1 MRKRGPFIIASLCSI
16 VIVCSC
22 STEPKSP
29 FLMKETPEGIEFYE
43 DGNTVFFYQK
53 EPKRVSE
60 KYSYNNY
67 LHPVY
72 NLKGEIITEEFPPDH
87 LNHRGIFWAW
97 HQLYIDNQNLGD
109 GWMMENISEEVAD
122 VKTKINKK
130 NVQLNTRVLW
140 KSSLWQNGKPFI
152 EEETAIIVHR
162 TEDNTRKIDFEIKLI
177 PLTVGVQIGGS
188 DDEKGYGGFCVRLK
202 MPDSLVFTSGKG
214 RVKPQNLQIKSGP
227 WMDFSAIFGKSSE
240 KSGLTILCHP
250 SVPNYP
256 APWIIRQ
263 TGSMQNI
270 VFPGRQRIRIDKPLV
285 LRYRVIIHNGDTQS
299 LNIDKL
305 QSEYNKTLKSK

>member
-1 MRKRGPFIIASLCSI
+1 M
-16 VIVCSC
+16 VIVCNC
-22 STEPKSP
+22 STEQKSP
-29 FLMKETPEGIEFYE
+29 FSIKETPEDIELYE
-43 DGNTVFFYQK
+43 DGNAVFFYHK

-72 NLKGEIITEEFPPDH
+72 NLKGEIITEEFPFDH

-109 GWMMENISEEVAD
+109 GWMMENISEKVAD

-152 EEETAIIVHR
+152 EEETAIIVR
-162 TEDNTRKIDFEIKLI
+162 RNEDNTRKIDFEIILK
-177 PLTVGVQIGGS
+177 PLTAGVRIGGS

-202 MPDSLVFTSGKG
+202 MPDNLVFTSEKG
-214 RVKPQNLQIKSGP
+214 QIKPQNLQINSGP
-227 WMDFSAIFGKSSE
+227 WMDFSAIFGKSGE
-240 KSGLTILCHP
+240 KSGLTILCHT

-256 APWIIRQ
+256 APWILRQ

-270 VFPGRQRIRIDKPLV
+270 VFPGRQLINIDKPLV

-305 QSEYNKTLKSK
+305 QSEYYKLSVRK

>member
-1 MRKRGPFIIASLCSI
+1 MRKRGTFIIASLCFI

-29 FLMKETPEGIEFYE
+29 FSIKETPEGIELYE
-43 DGNTVFFYQK
+43 DGNIVFFYQK

-97 HQLYIDNQNLGD
+97 HQLYIDNQNIGD
-109 GWMMENISEEVAD
+109 GWMMEGISEEVTD
-122 VKTKINKK
+122 VKTKINSK

-140 KSSLWQNGKPFI
+140 KSSLWQNGKPFM
-152 EEETAIIVHR
+152 EEEAAIIVR
-162 TEDNTRKIDFEIKLI
+162 RNEEETRKIDFEITLK
-177 PLTVGVQIGGS
+177 PLTTGIRIGGS

-202 MPDSLVFTSGKG
+202 MPEDMVFTSEKG
-214 RVKPQNLQIKSGP
+214 PVKPQNLQINSGP

-270 VFPGRQRIRIDKPLV
+270 VFPGRHLINIDKPLV
-285 LRYRVIIHNGDTQS
+285 LRYRVIIHSGDAQS

-305 QSEYNKTLKSK
+305 QSEYSKLYMSK

>member
-1 MRKRGPFIIASLCSI
+1 MRKRRNLIIVSLCSI
-16 VIVCSC
+16 VIICSY
-22 STEPKSP
+22 STGPKSP
-29 FLMKETPEGIEFYE
+29 FSKKQTAEGIELSE
-43 DGNTVFFYQK
+43 NGKTVFFYQK
-53 EPKRVSE
+53 EPKKASE
-60 KYSYNNY
+60 KYSFNNY

-72 NLKGEIITEEFPPDH
+72 NLIGEIITEEFPPDH

-97 HQLYIDNQNLGD
+97 HQLYIDNKNIGD
-109 GWMMENISEEVAD
+109 GWMMEYISEDVTD
-122 VKTKINKK
+122 VKTKINRK
-130 NVQLNTRVLW
+130 NAQLNARVLW

-152 EEETAIIVHR
+152 EEETSIIVHR

-202 MPDSLVFTSGKG
+202 MPESLVFTSEKG
-214 RVKPQNLQIKSGP
+214 CVKPQNLQIKSGP
-227 WMDFSAIFGKSSE
+227 WMDFSAIFGKSDE

-285 LRYRVIIHNGDTQS
+285 LRYRVIIHNGDTLS

-305 QSEYNKTLKSK
+305 QSEYYKLSLRK

>member
-1 MRKRGPFIIASLCSI
+1 
-16 VIVCSC
+16 
-22 STEPKSP
+22 
-29 FLMKETPEGIEFYE
+29 MKETPEGIELYE

-53 EPKRVSE
+53 KPKGVSE

-72 NLKGEIITEEFPPDH
+72 NLKGEIMTEEFPPDH

-97 HQLYIDNQNLGD
+97 HQLYIDNQNIGD

-122 VKTKINKK
+122 VKIKINNK

-152 EEETAIIVHR
+152 EEETAIIVQR
-162 TEDNTRKIDFEIKLI
+162 NEGNTRKIDFEIVLK
-177 PLTVGVQIGGS
+177 PLTAGIRIGGS

-202 MPDSLVFTSGKG
+202 MPEDLVFTSEKG
-214 RVKPQNLQIKSGP
+214 PVKPQNLQIISGP
-227 WMDFSAIFGKSSE
+227 WMDFSATFGKSGK
-240 KSGLTILCHP
+240 KSGLMILCHP

-256 APWIIRQ
+256 APWILRQ
-263 TGSMQNI
+263 TGSMQNV
-270 VFPGRQRIRIDKPLV
+270 VFPGRQLINIDRPLV
-285 LRYRVIIHNGDTQS
+285 LRYRVIIHDGDSQS

-305 QSEYNKTLKSK
+305 RSEYSKLYMSK